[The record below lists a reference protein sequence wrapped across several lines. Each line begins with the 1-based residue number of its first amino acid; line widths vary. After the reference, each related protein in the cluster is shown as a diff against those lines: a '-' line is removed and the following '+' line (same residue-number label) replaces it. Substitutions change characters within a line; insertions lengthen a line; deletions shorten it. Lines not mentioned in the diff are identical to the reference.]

1 MEPLQM
7 SNLIEIA
14 MSFYNCISFSS
25 KLLMPMSSFSEQ
37 EDDEES
43 TDAAE
48 HDDHKQDEN
57 YASTKNASYEE

>member
-1 MEPLQM
+1 M

-48 HDDHKQDEN
+48 HDETTISK
-57 YASTKNASYEE
+57 SVP